1 MMIPTLLAMRD
12 FSRMREIITVL
23 TKYGLGGFVQ
33 RIRLGAAGGDEV
45 LSLIHI

>member
-1 MMIPTLLAMRD
+1 MRD

-33 RIRLGAAGGDEV
+33 RIRLGAAGVRAPVCDSDTRPKLADGR
-45 LSLIHI
+45 